1 MVAIFKKEM
10 RAYFT
15 TPMGYILLAVSLF
28 VSSFLFALTTYFQ
41 EEPTSNTGTYFSYLI
56 FVLAILLP
64 VLTMRSF
71 SEERRT
77 KTDQLLF
84 TSPVS
89 IFSLVLGKFLAA
101 VCMFLIY
108 LGLSM
113 INLIPI
119 FANVALGANEP
130 NVAVIVGNL
139 IAVILVGICFIA
151 IGIFASALSEN
162 PAVSFIITLGILAGF
177 LVINLFNA
185 YIEIGW
191 IRAVLSWLSIYGRF
205 VNFTYGIFDIG
216 ALVYYISITGIFL
229 FLTERLFQVRR
240 LG

>member
-1 MVAIFKKEM
+1 MIAIFKKEM
-10 RAYFT
+10 RSYFT
-15 TPMGYILLAVSLF
+15 TPMGYIFLAVALF
-28 VSSFLFALTTYFQ
+28 VSSFVFALTTYYQ
-41 EEPTSNTGTYFSYLI
+41 EEPTSNTGTYFTLLV
-56 FVLAILLP
+56 FLLAILLP

-71 SEERRT
+71 SEEKRA

-101 VCMFLIY
+101 VCMFLVY

-119 FANVALGANEP
+119 FATVAQGASQP
-130 NVAVIVGNL
+130 NGSIIVGNI
-139 IAVILVGICFIA
+139 IAIILVGICFIA

-162 PAVSFIITLGILAGF
+162 SAVSFIITLGILAGF
-177 LVINLFNA
+177 LVINLFNS
-185 YIEIGW
+185 YIEIDW
-191 IRAVLSWLSIYGRF
+191 LRSVLSWLSIYGRF

-229 FLTERLFQVRR
+229 FLTERIFQVRR